1 MKILDSKNRELLSIF
16 LIFLKISG
24 FTIGGGYAMAPA
36 IERNLINKKLI
47 SEKEFFNLLSI
58 AQSMPGPIA
67 FNLSILLGSKIKGF
81 WGSLFASL
89 GVLIPPFF
97 GILIVSTIIQTYSDS
112 IYKQKF
118 LNGCYIATVGLTLYV
133 LYKVIRNLKLN
144 KINIFL
150 FFVGILLLIINRN
163 LTFFVFLSLVL
174 INYLYEKG
182 GFN

>member
-1 MKILDSKNRELLSIF
+1 MKILNSKNRELLSIF
-16 LIFLKISG
+16 FIFLKISG
-24 FTIGGGYAMAPA
+24 FTIGGGYAMVPA

-67 FNLSILLGSKIKGF
+67 FNLSMLLGSKLKGF

-112 IYKQKF
+112 LYIQKF
-118 LNGCYIATVGLTLYV
+118 LDGCYIATVGLTLYV
-133 LYKVIRNLKLN
+133 LYKIFRNLKFN

-150 FFVGILLLIINRN
+150 FFIGILLLIINRN